1 MRTKALILFFPFA
14 VFLAETAS
22 FIPAMK
28 DACAI
33 MTAKKSSCTKEKKQD
48 ACTPKEEKNTCTKIK
63 QQDKCCNK
71 KTGKIPTDNKCNDKA
86 DCSTCP
92 VCYTFIFQQQYEWPA
107 QQFFSK
113 KNYGLINTGHTSSY
127 SSDVW
132 KPPNGF
138 LNAS

>member
-33 MTAKKSSCTKEKKQD
+33 STAKKSTCTKEKNQD
-48 ACTPKEEKNTCTKIK
+48 ACTPKKEKSTCTKIK
-63 QQDKCCNK
+63 QQNKCCNRGAG
-71 KTGKIPTDNKCNDKA
+71 KTPADNTCNNNA

-107 QQFFSK
+107 QHFVFK
-113 KNYGLINTGHTSSY
+113 KNYGLINSGHISSY
-127 SSDVW
+127 TNDVW

-138 LNAS
+138 LYTS

>member
-28 DACAI
+28 DTCAKVVAEK
-33 MTAKKSSCTKEKKQD
+33 TTCTKEKEQKT
-48 ACTPKEEKNTCTKIK
+48 CTRKKEENACKKIK
-63 QQDKCCNK
+63 QQDACCNK
-71 KTGKIPTDNKCNDKA
+71 KPGKTPADNTCNDNA
-86 DCSTCP
+86 GCSTCP

-107 QQFFSK
+107 QQFLFK
-113 KNYGLINTGHTSSY
+113 KNYRLINTGHISAYT
-127 SSDVW
+127 SDVW

-138 LNAS
+138 GYPS

>member
-1 MRTKALILFFPFA
+1 MRTKALILFFPFT

-28 DACAI
+28 NTCALFFTKI
-33 MTAKKSSCTKEKKQD
+33 TACTKEKKQD
-48 ACTPKEEKNTCTKIK
+48 VCTRKKVMNSRTKIK
-63 QQDKCCNK
+63 QQKTCCNK
-71 KTGKIPTDNKCNDKA
+71 GAGKTPAGNTCNDNV

-107 QQFFSK
+107 QQFAFK
-113 KNYGLINTGHTSSY
+113 KNYGLINSAQTSSY
-127 SSDVW
+127 TNDVW

-138 LNAS
+138 LYT